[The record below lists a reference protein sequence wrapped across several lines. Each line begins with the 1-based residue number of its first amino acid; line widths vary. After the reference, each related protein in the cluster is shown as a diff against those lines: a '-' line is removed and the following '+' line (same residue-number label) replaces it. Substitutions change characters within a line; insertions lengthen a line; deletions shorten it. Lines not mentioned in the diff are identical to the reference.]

1 MPLNK
6 NVRDC
11 QHIKV
16 TGVQCGS
23 PAMRGEQFC
32 YFHQRMLRGVKTPP
46 NARLHPIAQLEDEES
61 IQSSLMEVINALVRN
76 HIDLRRA
83 DLIIKALH
91 IAVKNSHRVKFNIS
105 SQMVREIPE
114 YAAAPA
120 SPPRPVA
127 ADPEE
132 EETRK
137 YFVENSIAQ
146 LQSEALA
153 TIDPAPKPKPVIA
166 PIPRKPEP
174 ALFTPDP
181 MQRKPQA
188 RAAADP
194 AMNRKQAVNQR
205 E

>member
-1 MPLNK
+1 VPLNK

-23 PAMRGEQFC
+23 PAMRGEEFC

-46 NARLHPIAQLEDEES
+46 SARLHPIAQLESEEA

-105 SQMVREIPE
+105 SNMVREVPE

-120 SPPRPVA
+120 APPRPVA
-127 ADPEE
+127 VDPEE
-132 EETRK
+132 EEPRK
-137 YFVENSIAQ
+137 SLVKNALAQ
-146 LQSEALA
+146 LQSRALD
-153 TIDPAPKPKPVIA
+153 TIDPGPKPKPVIVA
-166 PIPRKPEP
+166 VPRKPEP

-188 RAAADP
+188 RAADP
-194 AMNRKQAVNQR
+194 ATTRKQAVNQR

>member
-1 MPLNK
+1 VPLNK

-46 NARLHPIAQLEDEES
+46 SARLHPIAQLEDEES

-105 SQMVREIPE
+105 SNMVREIPE
-114 YAAAPA
+114 YAAPPA
-120 SPPRPVA
+120 KPPRPVA
-127 ADPEE
+127 ADPEKE
-132 EETRK
+132 KPRK
-137 YFVENSIAQ
+137 HLVQNALAQ

-153 TIDPAPKPKPVIA
+153 NIDPLPKPKPVTA
-166 PIPRKPEP
+166 MPRKPEP
-174 ALFTPDP
+174 ALVTPDP
-181 MQRKPQA
+181 AQRKPQA
-188 RAAADP
+188 RAAAP
-194 AMNRKQAVNQR
+194 AIRKQAVNQR

>member
-46 NARLHPIAQLEDEES
+46 NARLHPIAQLESEEA

-91 IAVKNSHRVKFNIS
+91 IAVKNSHRAKFNIS
-105 SQMVREIPE
+105 SQMVREVPE
-114 YAAAPA
+114 YAAAPTP
-120 SPPRPVA
+120 PPRPVA

-153 TIDPAPKPKPVIA
+153 TIDPGPKPKPVIA
-166 PIPRKPEP
+166 AMPRKPEP

-181 MQRKPQA
+181 TQRKPQA
-188 RAAADP
+188 RAADP